1 MGGIAIFVLK
11 RKWSRRSRVMAMF
24 APTDEARHQP
34 TGAPWWEGHRL
45 ITVADDS
52 LSAIAMQVLVK
63 TSASHNSASFHC
75 GLFRSGRPPIVIA
88 EADIRAPESR
98 WEFRTSGL
106 WADTICETP
115 FEHWTYGL
123 EAFGL
128 EITDPAELLGRGY
141 GDRVPL
147 GWELDFEAEP
157 GVASP
162 TAIAAPAEPL
172 TGYSQ
177 RGLAHGLV
185 LSIAGEE
192 EFAGAAIRQHW
203 WGSAATEDIGPG
215 LGALDEQINSAL
227 NGASDAAFDG
237 ASGAAAGEVAL
248 PIVAGD
254 GTAAVQW
261 WLTWFGSGL
270 RSHTVM

>member
-1 MGGIAIFVLK
+1 M
-11 RKWSRRSRVMAMF
+11 RSMF
-24 APTDEARHQP
+24 APTDEARHDP
-34 TGAPWWEGHRL
+34 TGASWWEGHRL
-45 ITVADDS
+45 LAVADDA
-52 LSAIAMQVLVK
+52 LSAIAMQVFVK
-63 TSASHNSASFHC
+63 TLASHNSASFHC
-75 GLFRSGRPPIVIA
+75 GLFRNGHPPIVIA

-128 EITDPAELLGRGY
+128 EIADPAELLGRGY

-157 GVASP
+157 PGGPS
-162 TAIAAPAEPL
+162 TAIAHQGTGATQAETL

-177 RGLAHGLV
+177 CGVAHGLV

-192 EFAGAAIRQHW
+192 EFAGTAIRQHW
-203 WGSAATEDIGPG
+203 WGSAAREDIGPG
-215 LGALDEQINSAL
+215 LTALDEHINGAL
-227 NGASDAAFDG
+227 NSSLASS
-237 ASGAAAGEVAL
+237 SGTPVESNAVESEVAL
-248 PIVAGD
+248 PIVAD
-254 GTAAVQW
+254 DDMAALQW
-261 WLTWFGSGL
+261 WLTWFGAGL
-270 RSHTVM
+270 RSRTVV